1 MILPRPNSGPTPFGA
16 VLKELQFPELCI
28 LLLPVCSETFGVVY
42 LEYLFAPGVPGE
54 IRLEVKFISLS
65 VNPPPNKTP
74 LIPHPQLG

>member
-42 LEYLFAPGVPGE
+42 LEYLFAPVY
-54 IRLEVKFISLS
+54 LEKSVLKLNLSASL
-65 VNPPPNKTP
+65 
-74 LIPHPQLG
+74 